1 MPYASSRGGGSNTVL
16 SDLYQH
22 PTTNLLPFRD
32 VMVEGSSY
40 ALNEEVLLSS
50 RLFPIAYADDD
61 VGSISRS
68 RPGARTALFD
78 ARVDGMRRAVSAMD
92 PLQVSTSSPHSIHID
107 GLNLIQD
114 TTFNLTYR

>member
-1 MPYASSRGGGSNTVL
+1 ML

-22 PTTNLLPFRD
+22 PTTNLLPFID

-92 PLQVSTSSPHSIHID
+92 PLQVLLLCGAFLTSRHPVHRWTQPNTRH
-107 GLNLIQD
+107 NV
-114 TTFNLTYR
+114 NLTYR

>member
-1 MPYASSRGGGSNTVL
+1 ML

-22 PTTNLLPFRD
+22 PTTNLLPFID

-92 PLQVSTSSPHSIHID
+92 PLQVLLLCGAVRSLLLPHLTASTSMDS
-107 GLNLIQD
+107 
-114 TTFNLTYR
+114 T